1 MSCDICWNQ
10 QELVFSINISV
21 SVKTFTVNSFSCS
34 LPQTFDSRQFLYSL
48 RTERQKQKMSQLL
61 LSLCHLVQMYLMLLN
76 RQNHFKMN
84 ENHQCFG
91 ETRGFVFNDE
101 MKMKDVY
108 LCCNQRSCRNLTFPV
123 LVSLIL
129 HQNAKHS
136 SSKMNQNK
144 CIIFKRL
151 TVSVTVTV
159 LCPLYTKDEKY
170 LCLSTQLY
178 DLKCLKCG
186 YNHARGQCTSTKNL
200 FKTTVYI

>member
-10 QELVFSINISV
+10 QELVFSINISI

>member
-1 MSCDICWNQ
+1 
-10 QELVFSINISV
+10 
-21 SVKTFTVNSFSCS
+21 
-34 LPQTFDSRQFLYSL
+34 
-48 RTERQKQKMSQLL
+48 MSQLL